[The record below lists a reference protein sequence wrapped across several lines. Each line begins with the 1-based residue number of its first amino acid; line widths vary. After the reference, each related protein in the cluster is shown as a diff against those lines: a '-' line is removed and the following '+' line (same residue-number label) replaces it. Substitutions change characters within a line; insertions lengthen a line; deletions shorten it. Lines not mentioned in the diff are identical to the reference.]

1 MSTVVD
7 SSEVEGGR
15 EDKMS
20 QDTSIEIIPTL
31 EYLKELEEQLYEF
44 ELSNVEMTLEMHNL
58 YKLIEQLMDMT
69 FESRDDNMKVQ
80 LAVLEKKAREC
91 SDCIKSRLAIQN

>member
-58 YKLIEQLMDMT
+58 YKLIEKLMDMT
-69 FESRDDNMKVQ
+69 FKSSDDNRKVQ

-91 SDCIKSRLAIQN
+91 PSTHRLLLRSG